1 MRKAFFAQP
10 ARRLVSIVA
19 LGWAT
24 LPGLATAQDMPAPAS
39 VPPADAA
46 AAPGTVA
53 ADAPASPSGP
63 IVVTGTRI
71 ASGFDA
77 PTPVSV
83 LGADRL
89 AERGAGNIG
98 DALNELPAFRSTQ
111 TPAST
116 GLSAAAGYIGGRIL
130 DLRGLGSV
138 RTLTLVDGKRFVPS
152 TTQATVDTNMIPSI
166 LLQRAEVVTGGAS
179 AVYGSDAVSGVVNLL
194 LDKKLTGYRFNAQ
207 AGISKYGDAS
217 TRQIGVAG
225 GWALADNAHLIL
237 GGEYE
242 ANDGVEACRV
252 REWCRDGFINWGR
265 NPGQAGLPANNILGN
280 VHPWSASYNGVTT
293 PPSSAYAGRAVPA
306 LRPIDGITF
315 GRDGTPRRFQFGSLV
330 NSLYQVGGESD
341 GPGENVYFDFPIVS
355 PTERYNAMAHVT
367 WEPTSALTLE
377 LSGNYG
383 HSEGRHRA
391 VAYRNT
397 ALTIRSDN
405 AFLPRSADPTLDI
418 PTILAASGLTSFT
431 LGKGFD
437 DIGPGQ
443 LQVRN
448 TVIRAV
454 AQARYD
460 LGGGWK
466 ADAYYQFGRN
476 KFRSDLTGG
485 TVTSRLLNAIDAVSV
500 GGTPTCRI
508 NADASTANDD
518 PACVPLNPFGYANG
532 PTFAGAKAYV
542 TANGYQTNIT
552 TEHVVA
558 ANVTGSLF
566 DLPGGP
572 LGVAVGGE
580 YRNDAVKGDADA
592 LSRGN
597 RFFTGGGSLISGRIA
612 VTEGYG
618 EIEAPILRNVSFFD
632 ELALNG
638 AIRRT
643 HYNRSSDFFPSS
655 SLSVTTWKIG
665 GTWAPIEALR
675 FRATRSRDIRA
686 PNVSELFGPT
696 TLAQG
701 ILTDPARGGVQTVA
715 PITQGS
721 NPNLQP
727 EKANTFT
734 VGAVI
739 QPRGGFL
746 GRFRASVDY
755 YRIEIKDAI
764 STLGQQN
771 IVTRCFQGDP
781 LSCSLVTRD
790 GSGAITN
797 IVDTQQN
804 VNKLIARGVDIEL
817 SYRQPLG
824 GEASLNTRVLAS
836 NVIDLITVDAVGPTE
851 RAGQTGLRAGTPP
864 GIPDWTIDGLV
875 TLDLADRFSFSTH
888 VRWINKGFY
897 NAAFIGPNQAG
908 YVITGPNSSNT
919 NSVPSKTY
927 VDLVATFKVRQQGTQ
942 KFDVFF
948 GVDNLFDTDPPRV
961 PGANGSGNNV
971 LFNPVGQS
979 FKAGVRGTF

>member
-1 MRKAFFAQP
+1 MRKAFSARP

-341 GPGENVYFDFPIVS
+341 GPGENIYFDFPIVS

-367 WEPTSALTLE
+367 WEPTPALTLE

-897 NAAFIGPNQAG
+897 NAAFIGPDQAG